1 MARTARRAL
10 SVVPC
15 QERLASSRR
24 SWASSR
30 RSTAWAVRWACG
42 PSEAGVQSVRRRH
55 RFTPRVATGPLRGNG
70 APHAAGAATTAVWS
84 PPGRLAR
91 PCRVPGGA
99 TGPHRAF
106 SSSGPRGESTA
117 PLCSWERVAATPD
130 VSLPSRRCTPSAPGS
145 LARAPWLPWHT
156 RHRPAPR
163 FPYRRPR
170 PRSPSGNRPRR
181 PWSGQSPAVS
191 LPGSAAPRPPGRGA
205 PCAGLARWC
214 PAATGGR
221 RPARPATSTG
231 HRGQRRRPGR
241 QTAPPLP
248 PGAGF
253 FDRLGARHHGGHDA
267 RGAQGKDGPRVSHV
281 IRRMLSAC
289 VIDTAQSCKGKPWS
303 IS

>member
-15 QERLASSRR
+15 QERLASSNSR

-42 PSEAGVQSVRRRH
+42 PSEGGVQSVRRRH
-55 RFTPRVATGPLRGNG
+55 RFTPRVATSPLRGNG
-70 APHAAGAATTAVWS
+70 GQPPTPQALRQLPCGRRLVDLPGRVESLVAPRARTGLFPLQDRGEKAPHHFARGKESAG
-84 PPGRLAR
+84 
-91 PCRVPGGA
+91 
-99 TGPHRAF
+99 
-106 SSSGPRGESTA
+106 
-117 PLCSWERVAATPD
+117 AATPD
-130 VSLPSRRCTPSAPGS
+130 VSLPSRRCRPSASGS

-156 RHRPAPR
+156 RHRPAPQQPVSAASTTLTLR
-163 FPYRRPR
+163 QP
-170 PRSPSGNRPRR
+170 PRR

-191 LPGSAAPRPPGRGA
+191 LPRSAAPRPPGRGA

-248 PGAGF
+248 PGEGC
-253 FDRLGARHHGGHDA
+253 FDRLGARHHGGHDDT
-267 RGAQGKDGPRVSHV
+267 RGAGE
-281 IRRMLSAC
+281 RRPP
-289 VIDTAQSCKGKPWS
+289 V
-303 IS
+303 